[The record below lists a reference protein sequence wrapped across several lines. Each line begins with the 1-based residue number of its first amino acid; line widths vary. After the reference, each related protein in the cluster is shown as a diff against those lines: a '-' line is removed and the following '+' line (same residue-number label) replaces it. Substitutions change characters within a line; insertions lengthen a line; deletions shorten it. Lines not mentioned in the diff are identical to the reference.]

1 MVKNILLVLYLLFL
15 FTNAIHSQSNINL
28 LDDYLQNQHQVEK
41 FNGNIL
47 LADKGT
53 IIYEKSFGL
62 ANRSTNEPLTLEH
75 LFDIGSVA
83 KQFTAMA
90 IVMLKEEGKLAY
102 DDPITKFIPEFKKY
116 PKITIRNLLDH
127 SSGIR
132 DYLRLDSLF
141 NPNIYNTNDHLIKVF
156 EDNSI
161 ELVFQ
166 PNTQHEYSNT
176 NYILLSS
183 IIEKASGM
191 SYEDYL
197 SEYIF
202 KPLEMTD
209 TFVYLSRYKPK
220 KIKNI
225 AMGYVYS
232 DSMQRFIVP
241 DSLPKYKKVIY
252 LDGMYGDGMIY
263 STLADLFKWDR
274 NLYHTKLVN
283 KESMMEIFTPSPL
296 SEGHYYPYG
305 FGWRIQQHD
314 VYGKIVSHEGSWAG
328 FHAIIERYV
337 DHDKTFIALTNSYSS
352 VLPGVMAR
360 RALFNQK
367 MPNEVVV
374 SEETLSKYSGKY
386 KVNEDISINIS
397 VSGANLIGQVIGD
410 DQVVTLYPI
419 SENVFIR
426 DDLYDIEIEF
436 IKDPSNDLFKMIT
449 YENGQIIEEFLRID

>member
-1 MVKNILLVLYLLFL
+1 MLCIVCFC
-15 FTNAIHSQSNINL
+15 THSIHSQSNTTLFDAYI
-28 LDDYLQNQHQVEK
+28 QNQHLEDK

-53 IIYEKSFGL
+53 IIYQKSFGL
-62 ANRSTNEPLTLEH
+62 ANRSTKETLTPEH

-90 IVMLKEEGKLAY
+90 IVMLQEEGKLSY
-102 DDPITKFIPEFKKY
+102 EDPITKFIPEFNKY

-141 NPNIYNTNDHLIKVF
+141 NPNIFNTNDHLIKVY
-156 EDNSI
+156 ENNPI
-161 ELVFQ
+161 ELLFP
-166 PNTQHEYSNT
+166 PNSQHEYSNT
-176 NYILLSS
+176 NYILLGS
-183 IIEKASGM
+183 IIEKASGI

-197 SEYIF
+197 FERIF
-202 KPLEMTD
+202 NPLKMTN

-220 KIKNI
+220 KIENI
-225 AMGYVYS
+225 ATGYVYS
-232 DSMQRFIVP
+232 DSLQRFIVP

-274 NLYHTKLVN
+274 DLYQTKLVSQ
-283 KESMMEIFTPSPL
+283 ESMTDIFSPSPL

-314 VYGKIVSHEGSWAG
+314 LYGKIVSHEGSWAG

-337 DHDKTFIALTNSYSS
+337 DHDKTLIALTNSYSS
-352 VLPGVMAR
+352 SLPGVMAR

-367 MPNEVVV
+367 MPNDTVLN
-374 SEETLSKYSGKY
+374 EETLLKYSGKY
-386 KVNEDISINIS
+386 KINEEVSINIS
-397 VSGANLIGQVIGD
+397 VLGVNLIGQVIGD
-410 DQVVTLYPI
+410 DQKVTLYPI

-436 IKDPSNDLFKMIT
+436 VKDSTNDLFKMVT